1 MVHFDISRNAPSWQL
16 APYNSVIH
24 LRSLDSNKQAG
35 PSWQRPGF
43 KGATRALKNL
53 QNAEGQGVPFL
64 PVKSRTRQNNTLNPE
79 PQVFLEW
86 LSFNWVE
93 YFAKTQNSECQHHHL
108 QAGHQAQH
116 GGVRHLGTNFGKNGT
131 LMGGKTKNGRTKG
144 KERQRQV
151 HAPHSLRKL
160 LAWARTSTL
169 SKSTCVLIPSCIAD
183 FFFTEF

>member
-1 MVHFDISRNAPSWQL
+1 M
-16 APYNSVIH
+16 
-24 LRSLDSNKQAG
+24 
-35 PSWQRPGF
+35 
-43 KGATRALKNL
+43 
-53 QNAEGQGVPFL
+53 PFI

-93 YFAKTQNSECQHHHL
+93 YFAKTQDSECQHHHP

-183 FFFTEF
+183 FFLQSSRNSDTSQLLFLAVSRPDSGNCRELDGWCRQHTCLYARVPTFFSCTHDTSLMSH